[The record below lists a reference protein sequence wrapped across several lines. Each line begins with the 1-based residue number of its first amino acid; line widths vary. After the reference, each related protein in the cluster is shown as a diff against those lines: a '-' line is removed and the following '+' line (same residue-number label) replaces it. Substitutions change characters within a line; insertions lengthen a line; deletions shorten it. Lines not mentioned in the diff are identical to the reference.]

1 MIGIAYFFIFAS
13 PTNFDLNYSI
23 MSNTNVKRE
32 ISFSFDSERKPLL
45 SIQSNACI
53 ALLPFHGPFA

>member
-23 MSNTNVKRE
+23 MSNTNAKRE
-32 ISFSFDSERKPLL
+32 KMKAVPLNRERRGK
-45 SIQSNACI
+45 SA
-53 ALLPFHGPFA
+53 HGRIGRICRV